1 MSCRPRTISIIL
13 LIRFIVMHLL
23 HCYNRD
29 NNKFIIQSDRR
40 RFLYFYISSSFC
52 ADLSAKQLENN
63 TDICEQLL
71 RLADVLEPGITR
83 FRGLLLYYL
92 VRGLRQLKRMK
103 HRRVGFLSYFISH
116 V

>member
-1 MSCRPRTISIIL
+1 MRLLYTEIRDNL
-13 LIRFIVMHLL
+13 LIIV
-23 HCYNRD
+23 
-29 NNKFIIQSDRR
+29 QSDQRNV
-40 RFLYFYISSSFC
+40 FVSSSFYT
-52 ADLSAKQLENN
+52 DLSTKQLENN

-103 HRRVGFLSYFISH
+103 HRQVRVLSYFINNH